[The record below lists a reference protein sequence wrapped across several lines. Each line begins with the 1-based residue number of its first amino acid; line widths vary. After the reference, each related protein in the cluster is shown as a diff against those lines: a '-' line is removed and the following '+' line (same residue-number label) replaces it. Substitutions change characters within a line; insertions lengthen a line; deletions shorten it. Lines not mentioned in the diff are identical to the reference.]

1 MAQAR
6 GKYAKAISDR
16 SGMEFPYKEMVR
28 EWNGSFVHVSEFEPK
43 QPQLEPKP
51 MNGDSIS
58 LRNVR
63 PDRIETSVPRIL
75 PLNAFT
81 TTNGSTTISVNEPD
95 HGRSTSDRVRFRDAN
110 VVGGV
115 AAATIN
121 LAAGYVITKV
131 DNDNYTFATGTTSSI
146 IHSGLAPD
154 CKNEST
160 SLSLFTNF
168 FLLISEPVLDKSSRI
183 FISSSSKSISVKILL
198 IASAPIETSKL
209 SSPNSSRAPS

>member
-1 MAQAR
+1 MAKYAT

-63 PDRIETSVPRIL
+63 PDRTETAVPNIL

-81 TTNGSTTISVNEPD
+81 TTNGSTTISVNEPN
-95 HGRSTSDRVRFRDAN
+95 HGRSTSVIQLDLETHQML
-110 VVGGV
+110 V
-115 AAATIN
+115 AVTAATIN
-121 LAAGYVITKV
+121 DSGGYTITKV
-131 DNDNYTFATGTTSSI
+131 DDNNYTFATRHNI
-146 IHSGLAPD
+146 
-154 CKNEST
+154 
-160 SLSLFTNF
+160 
-168 FLLISEPVLDKSSRI
+168 
-183 FISSSSKSISVKILL
+183 
-198 IASAPIETSKL
+198 
-209 SSPNSSRAPS
+209 

>member
-1 MAQAR
+1 MSKLSR

-63 PDRIETSVPRIL
+63 PDRTETAVPNML
-75 PLNAFT
+75 PLNPFT
-81 TTNGSTTISVNEPD
+81 TTNGSTTISVNEPN
-95 HGRSTSDRVRFRDAN
+95 HGRSSTDRVRFRDAEL
-110 VVGGV
+110 VGGV

-121 LAAGYVITKV
+121 DDGGYVITKV

-146 IHSGLAPD
+146 TQVGGGGS
-154 CKNEST
+154 
-160 SLSLFTNF
+160 
-168 FLLISEPVLDKSSRI
+168 
-183 FISSSSKSISVKILL
+183 
-198 IASAPIETSKL
+198 ASAGPVTVS
-209 SSPNSSRAPS
+209 A

>member
-1 MAQAR
+1 MAKYAT

-63 PDRIETSVPRIL
+63 PDRIETAVPKIL

-81 TTNGSTTISVNEPD
+81 TTSGYIVQTFDTRTIFEGIVTPPCIPCSQV
-95 HGRSTSDRVRFRDAN
+95 S
-110 VVGGV
+110 
-115 AAATIN
+115 
-121 LAAGYVITKV
+121 
-131 DNDNYTFATGTTSSI
+131 
-146 IHSGLAPD
+146 
-154 CKNEST
+154 
-160 SLSLFTNF
+160 
-168 FLLISEPVLDKSSRI
+168 
-183 FISSSSKSISVKILL
+183 
-198 IASAPIETSKL
+198 
-209 SSPNSSRAPS
+209 